1 MRLVIEKKLVT
12 VKVTK
17 ALSDDFSTALLQ
29 KLSKNKDEILYSY
42 HFWEILLEF
51 FFVLL
56 ANYYLLTKFILRQV
70 IWSKIS

>member
-42 HFWEILLEF
+42 HF
-51 FFVLL
+51 
-56 ANYYLLTKFILRQV
+56 
-70 IWSKIS
+70 